1 MPLLLTA
8 EEFVKR
14 IKSHGSEENRK
25 VFLRFFKAGPGEYG
39 EGDVFIGVRMAQ
51 LRALTREFIE
61 MSPGELEKLLLNPIH
76 EVRGG
81 ALSIMDRQARRNKT
95 PESRRKELFE
105 LYLKRI
111 DRINNWDLVDVSCAY
126 VVGRYLFDKQRTV
139 LYKLARSENMWARR
153 TAIVSTGYFLK
164 HGDSNDTYQIAE
176 ILLGDKEDLIHKAT
190 GWLLRAAGDRDQ
202 EQLFDFLGKYA
213 ATMPRTALRYALEHV
228 DKPQRDH
235 FMQLKKG
242 RVVTS
247 E

>member
-1 MPLLLTA
+1 MTA

-14 IKSHGSEENRK
+14 IKRHSSEENRQ
-25 VFLRFFKAGPGEYG
+25 VFLRFFKTGPGEYG

-51 LRALTREFIE
+51 LRALTREFID
-61 MSPGELEKLLLNPIH
+61 MPPSELEKLLLNPIH

-95 PESRRKELFE
+95 PDSRRKELFE

-126 VVGRYLFDKQRTV
+126 VVGRYLFDKPRNV
-139 LYKLARSENMWARR
+139 LYKLARSKNMWARR

-164 HGDSNDTYQIAE
+164 YGDSDDTYRIAQL
-176 ILLGDKEDLIHKAT
+176 LLGDTEDLLHKAT
-190 GWLLRAAGDRDQ
+190 GWLLRAAGDRDKKK
-202 EQLFDFLGKYA
+202 LFDFLEEHS

-228 DKPQRDH
+228 DKSQRDY
-235 FMQLKKG
+235 FMQQKKRKDG
-242 RVVTS
+242 RS
-247 E
+247 A